1 MTNRGDSETV
11 ENVMTITYQNELAH
25 QIEASCG
32 ENVYLCYQ
40 CKQCTAG
47 CPVADYFDLTPH
59 RLLRA
64 VQLGQKEAV
73 LNSKTIWLCAGCEAC
88 STRCPQG
95 LSVPRIVDVLRI
107 MAAQER
113 IRPAVRSMPMFYT
126 AALRGIKMFGRMYE
140 AGLMAELYLRMLL
153 SGELDREQLIEDVP
167 LALRMVKTRKLTP
180 LPPLSRSAKHG
191 RPAAEGE
198 ASVTVGYYPGCSLHG
213 TAKEFDM
220 STRAVADKIG
230 LELVEPSGW
239 VCCGTTPAH
248 STDHFLST
256 VMPLQSLELIERS
269 GQSAVTVP
277 CPSCY
282 IRFLTAMHDVAA
294 DQDLRERVSAKL
306 NYTPSPELQVEHLL
320 TTLSERVGTERI
332 AAAVTQPLNGLKV
345 ACYYGCV
352 VTRPP
357 ELTGATEY
365 EYPMGMDHVVQA
377 LGAETLDWSYKTE
390 CCGVSLQFTQ
400 LPIAMD
406 LSHKVL
412 DNAKA
417 VGAEVVVVA
426 CPLCQANLDMRQPRI
441 GERYGQTYDMP
452 ILYLTQLMG
461 LAFGLPP
468 TVLGL
473 DKNFV
478 SAEPLLREKGLWP
491 SS

>member
-1 MTNRGDSETV
+1 
-11 ENVMTITYQNELAH
+11 
-25 QIEASCG
+25 
-32 ENVYLCYQ
+32 
-40 CKQCTAG
+40 
-47 CPVADYFDLTPH
+47 
-59 RLLRA
+59 
-64 VQLGQKEAV
+64 
-73 LNSKTIWLCAGCEAC
+73 
-88 STRCPQG
+88 
-95 LSVPRIVDVLRI
+95 
-107 MAAQER
+107 
-113 IRPAVRSMPMFYT
+113 
-126 AALRGIKMFGRMYE
+126 MYE
-140 AGLMAELYLRMLL
+140 AGLMDELYLRMLL
-153 SGELDREQLIEDVP
+153 SGELDRDQLIDDVP
-167 LALRMVKTRKLTP
+167 LALRMVRTGKLTP

-191 RPAAEGE
+191 RHAAEGE
-198 ASVTVGYYPGCSLHG
+198 AAVTVGYYPGCSLHG

-256 VMPLQSLELIERS
+256 VMPLQSLELVERS

-282 IRFLTAMHDVAA
+282 TRFLTAIHDVAA
-294 DQDLRERVSAKL
+294 DQELRERVSAKL
-306 NYTPSPELQVEHLL
+306 NYTPSAELQVEHLV
-320 TTLSERVGTERI
+320 TTLSERVGIERI
-332 AAAVTQPLNGLKV
+332 AAAVSQPLNGLKV
-345 ACYYGCV
+345 VCYYGCV

-377 LGAETLDWSYKTE
+377 LGAEALDWSYKTE

-406 LSHKVL
+406 MSHKVL

-417 VGAEVVVVA
+417 VGAELVVVA

-452 ILYLTQLMG
+452 VLYLTQLMG
-461 LAFGLPP
+461 LAFGLQPAA
-468 TVLGL
+468 LGL

-491 SS
+491 SP